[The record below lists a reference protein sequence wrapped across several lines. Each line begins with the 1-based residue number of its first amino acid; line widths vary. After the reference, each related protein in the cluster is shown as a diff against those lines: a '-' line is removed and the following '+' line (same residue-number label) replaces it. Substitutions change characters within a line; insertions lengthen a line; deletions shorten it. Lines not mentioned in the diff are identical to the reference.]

1 MQMLRRTRI
10 FVRGTDTM
18 SKVGLS
24 KRELGRDEE
33 LLVAVRSHRGSL
45 LLPLAFLII
54 CAGGATAI
62 LLEATELPPL
72 GRKVA
77 AGVVLALGIAYFLA
91 RWLKWRGRSIN
102 LTTERIVVK
111 AGAGRIYSEQ
121 VRLIRIAEVHLL
133 RSMGD
138 RLIRRGS
145 LVLDLDD
152 GDVVLVDRLAKPE
165 AFQRLVIR
173 QIDRARDLAYGPAF
187 ESFDDDTFDEV
198 VEPPRPQLVTEF
210 DVTPPRGTPAVASSR
225 HAVMLAR
232 LDEVD
237 RLEAEGLLSPREASE
252 RRRELRDAI

>member
-1 MQMLRRTRI
+1 MRKM
-10 FVRGTDTM
+10 
-18 SKVGLS
+18 GLS

-45 LLPLAFLII
+45 LLPLGVLVI
-54 CAGGATAI
+54 CAGGAVAI
-62 LLEATELPPL
+62 LVEATALPSL

-77 AGVVLALGIAYFLA
+77 AGLVLAIGIALFLA

-111 AGAGRIYSEQ
+111 SGAGRTYSEQ
-121 VRLIRIAEVHLL
+121 VRLIRIVEVHLL
-133 RSMGD
+133 RTMSD
-138 RLIRRGS
+138 RLVRRGS

-152 GDVVLVDRLAKPE
+152 GDVVVVDRLAKPE

-173 QIDRARDLAYGPAF
+173 QIDRVRELAYGTVY
-187 ESFDDDTFDEV
+187 ESFDDDGGFEESN
-198 VEPPRPQLVTEF
+198 EPPRPHLVTEF
-210 DVTPPRGTPAVASSR
+210 DATPPRGTPAVASSR

-237 RLEAEGLLSPREASE
+237 RLESEGLLSPREASE

>member
-1 MQMLRRTRI
+1 MVEMA
-10 FVRGTDTM
+10 
-18 SKVGLS
+18 LS

-45 LLPLAFLII
+45 VVPLAFLAI
-54 CAGGATAI
+54 CVGGAAAI
-62 LLEATELPPL
+62 LLDASVLPPL

-77 AGVVLALGIAYFLA
+77 AGIVLALGVALFAI

-111 AGAGRIYSEQ
+111 SGAGRTYSEQ

-133 RSMGD
+133 RSLGD
-138 RLIRRGS
+138 RLVRRGS

-152 GDVVLVDRLAKPE
+152 GEEVVVERLAKPE

-173 QIDRARDLAYGPAF
+173 QIDRARELAYGTAH
-187 ESFDDDTFDEV
+187 ESFDDGGDV
-198 VEPPRPQLVTEF
+198 VENNEPPRPLLVTEF

-237 RLEAEGLLSPREASE
+237 RLEAEGLLSPREAGE
-252 RRRELRDAI
+252 RRRELRGAI